1 MKDGPWQEHKILG
14 NKSRSGN
21 VKRFT
26 NSYPNDAL
34 GFQTIHWLLGRHNG
48 RIYERDRI

>member
-1 MKDGPWQEHKILG
+1 MKDDPWQEHKILG

-34 GFQTIHWLLGRHNG
+34 GFQTIHWLLGRHSG